1 MSDTVLDVLLYLF
14 ETYTEQ
20 EPEAADQDVLRDELL
35 RAGFGEPEVDS
46 ALDWLDGLN
55 ETSAP
60 YAGIPGERSVR
71 VYNEVEIR
79 RLDLDCR
86 GYLLYLEQ
94 VGILSAAQREVVIDR
109 LMALGS
115 DTVDKEQLKWVV
127 LMVLFA
133 QPGQETAFSRM
144 EDLVFAESADA
155 MLTEVAVSMAT
166 VQPDATPTS
175 TDTPKSRRP
184 WPRALSPTTGWSDM
198 LAGPAWPMRNTRRPG
213 RSASVVVAMT

>member
-71 VYNEVEIR
+71 IYNEVEIR

-144 EDLVFAESADA
+144 EDLVFEERADA
-155 MLTEVAVSMAT
+155 MH
-166 VQPDATPTS
+166 
-175 TDTPKSRRP
+175 
-184 WPRALSPTTGWSDM
+184 
-198 LAGPAWPMRNTRRPG
+198 
-213 RSASVVVAMT
+213 

>member
-55 ETSAP
+55 ETNAP
-60 YAGIPGERSVR
+60 YAGIPGERSMR
-71 VYNEVEIR
+71 IYNEVEIR

-144 EDLVFAESADA
+144 EDLVFEERSDA
-155 MLTEVAVSMAT
+155 MH
-166 VQPDATPTS
+166 
-175 TDTPKSRRP
+175 
-184 WPRALSPTTGWSDM
+184 
-198 LAGPAWPMRNTRRPG
+198 
-213 RSASVVVAMT
+213 

>member
-60 YAGIPGERSVR
+60 YAGVPGERSVR

-94 VGILSAAQREVVIDR
+94 VGILSAAQREVVIDLPR
-109 LMALGS
+109 PRP
-115 DTVDKEQLKWVV
+115 Q
-127 LMVLFA
+127 
-133 QPGQETAFSRM
+133 
-144 EDLVFAESADA
+144 EDLYDA
-155 MLTEVAVSMAT
+155 RFVELTRVLRE
-166 VQPDATPTS
+166 
-175 TDTPKSRRP
+175 
-184 WPRALSPTTGWSDM
+184 AL
-198 LAGPAWPMRNTRRPG
+198 R
-213 RSASVVVAMT
+213 

>member
-20 EPEAADQDVLRDELL
+20 EPEAADQDVLREELL

-60 YAGIPGERSVR
+60 YEGVPGERSVR

-109 LMALGS
+109 LMALDS

-144 EDLVFAESADA
+144 EDLVFEGNADA
-155 MLTEVAVSMAT
+155 MH
-166 VQPDATPTS
+166 
-175 TDTPKSRRP
+175 
-184 WPRALSPTTGWSDM
+184 
-198 LAGPAWPMRNTRRPG
+198 
-213 RSASVVVAMT
+213 

>member
-55 ETSAP
+55 ETSTP

-94 VGILSAAQREVVIDR
+94 VGILSPAQREVVIDR

-144 EDLVFAESADA
+144 EDLVFEESADA
-155 MLTEVAVSMAT
+155 MH
-166 VQPDATPTS
+166 
-175 TDTPKSRRP
+175 
-184 WPRALSPTTGWSDM
+184 
-198 LAGPAWPMRNTRRPG
+198 
-213 RSASVVVAMT
+213 

>member
-20 EPEAADQDVLRDELL
+20 EPESADQDVLRDELL

-46 ALDWLDGLN
+46 ALDWLYGLN

-144 EDLVFAESADA
+144 EDLVFEESADV
-155 MLTEVAVSMAT
+155 MH
-166 VQPDATPTS
+166 
-175 TDTPKSRRP
+175 
-184 WPRALSPTTGWSDM
+184 
-198 LAGPAWPMRNTRRPG
+198 
-213 RSASVVVAMT
+213 

>member
-1 MSDTVLDVLLYLF
+1 MRDTVLDVLLYLF

-20 EPEAADQDVLRDELL
+20 EPEEADQDVLRDELL

-60 YAGIPGERSVR
+60 YAGVPGERSVR

-144 EDLVFAESADA
+144 EDLVFEESADV
-155 MLTEVAVSMAT
+155 MH
-166 VQPDATPTS
+166 
-175 TDTPKSRRP
+175 
-184 WPRALSPTTGWSDM
+184 
-198 LAGPAWPMRNTRRPG
+198 
-213 RSASVVVAMT
+213 

>member
-94 VGILSAAQREVVIDR
+94 VGILLPAQREVVIDR

-144 EDLVFAESADA
+144 EDLVFEESADA
-155 MLTEVAVSMAT
+155 MH
-166 VQPDATPTS
+166 
-175 TDTPKSRRP
+175 
-184 WPRALSPTTGWSDM
+184 
-198 LAGPAWPMRNTRRPG
+198 
-213 RSASVVVAMT
+213 

>member
-20 EPEAADQDVLRDELL
+20 EPEAADQDVLREELL

-71 VYNEVEIR
+71 IYNEVEIR

-115 DTVDKEQLKWVV
+115 DTVDREQLKWVV

-144 EDLVFAESADA
+144 EDLVFEESATA
-155 MLTEVAVSMAT
+155 MH
-166 VQPDATPTS
+166 
-175 TDTPKSRRP
+175 
-184 WPRALSPTTGWSDM
+184 
-198 LAGPAWPMRNTRRPG
+198 
-213 RSASVVVAMT
+213 

>member
-14 ETYTEQ
+14 ETYSEQ
-20 EPEAADQDVLRDELL
+20 EPPAYEAGSPDQDVLREELL
-35 RAGFGEPEVDS
+35 KAGFGEPEVDS

-60 YAGIPGERSVR
+60 FAGVPGDRSIR
-71 VYNEVEIR
+71 VYNEVELR
-79 RLDLDCR
+79 RLDLECR

-94 VGILSAAQREVVIDR
+94 IGILPPAQREVVIDR

-115 DTVDKEQLKWVV
+115 GTVDKEQVKWVV

-144 EDLVFAESADA
+144 EDLVFEESTGA
-155 MLTEVAVSMAT
+155 M
-166 VQPDATPTS
+166 
-175 TDTPKSRRP
+175 
-184 WPRALSPTTGWSDM
+184 
-198 LAGPAWPMRNTRRPG
+198 N
-213 RSASVVVAMT
+213 

>member
-20 EPEAADQDVLRDELL
+20 EPEAADQDVLREELL

-60 YAGIPGERSVR
+60 YAGVPGERSVR

-109 LMALGS
+109 LMALDS
-115 DTVDKEQLKWVV
+115 DTVDREQLKWVV

-144 EDLVFAESADA
+144 EDLVFEESAGA
-155 MLTEVAVSMAT
+155 MH
-166 VQPDATPTS
+166 
-175 TDTPKSRRP
+175 
-184 WPRALSPTTGWSDM
+184 
-198 LAGPAWPMRNTRRPG
+198 
-213 RSASVVVAMT
+213 

>member
-14 ETYTEQ
+14 EPYSDQ
-20 EPEAADQDVLRDELL
+20 EPPDYKSGAADQDVLREELL
-35 RAGFGEPEVDS
+35 KAGFGEPEVDS

-60 YAGIPGERSVR
+60 FAGVPGDRSIR
-71 VYNEVEIR
+71 VYNEVELR
-79 RLDLDCR
+79 RLDLECR

-94 VGILSAAQREVVIDR
+94 IGILSPAQREVVIDR

-115 DTVDKEQLKWVV
+115 GTVDKEQVKWVV

-144 EDLVFAESADA
+144 EDLVFEESTGA
-155 MLTEVAVSMAT
+155 M
-166 VQPDATPTS
+166 
-175 TDTPKSRRP
+175 
-184 WPRALSPTTGWSDM
+184 
-198 LAGPAWPMRNTRRPG
+198 N
-213 RSASVVVAMT
+213 

>member
-144 EDLVFAESADA
+144 EDLVFEGSADV
-155 MLTEVAVSMAT
+155 MH
-166 VQPDATPTS
+166 
-175 TDTPKSRRP
+175 
-184 WPRALSPTTGWSDM
+184 
-198 LAGPAWPMRNTRRPG
+198 
-213 RSASVVVAMT
+213 

>member
-144 EDLVFAESADA
+144 EDLVFEESAHV
-155 MLTEVAVSMAT
+155 MH
-166 VQPDATPTS
+166 
-175 TDTPKSRRP
+175 
-184 WPRALSPTTGWSDM
+184 
-198 LAGPAWPMRNTRRPG
+198 
-213 RSASVVVAMT
+213 

>member
-60 YAGIPGERSVR
+60 YSGVPGERSVR

-109 LMALGS
+109 LMALDS

-144 EDLVFAESADA
+144 EDLVFEESADA
-155 MLTEVAVSMAT
+155 MH
-166 VQPDATPTS
+166 
-175 TDTPKSRRP
+175 
-184 WPRALSPTTGWSDM
+184 
-198 LAGPAWPMRNTRRPG
+198 
-213 RSASVVVAMT
+213 

>member
-60 YAGIPGERSVR
+60 YAGVPGERSVR
-71 VYNEVEIR
+71 GYNEVEIR

-144 EDLVFAESADA
+144 EDLVFEESADV
-155 MLTEVAVSMAT
+155 MH
-166 VQPDATPTS
+166 
-175 TDTPKSRRP
+175 
-184 WPRALSPTTGWSDM
+184 
-198 LAGPAWPMRNTRRPG
+198 
-213 RSASVVVAMT
+213 

>member
-20 EPEAADQDVLRDELL
+20 EPEAADQDVLREELL

-71 VYNEVEIR
+71 VYNAVEMR

-115 DTVDKEQLKWVV
+115 ETVDKEQLKWVV

-144 EDLVFAESADA
+144 EDLVFEDTADV
-155 MLTEVAVSMAT
+155 MH
-166 VQPDATPTS
+166 
-175 TDTPKSRRP
+175 
-184 WPRALSPTTGWSDM
+184 
-198 LAGPAWPMRNTRRPG
+198 
-213 RSASVVVAMT
+213 

>member
-1 MSDTVLDVLLYLF
+1 M
-14 ETYTEQ
+14 
-20 EPEAADQDVLRDELL
+20 
-35 RAGFGEPEVDS
+35 DS

-60 YAGIPGERSVR
+60 YAGVPGERSVR

-144 EDLVFAESADA
+144 EDLVFEESADV
-155 MLTEVAVSMAT
+155 MH
-166 VQPDATPTS
+166 
-175 TDTPKSRRP
+175 
-184 WPRALSPTTGWSDM
+184 
-198 LAGPAWPMRNTRRPG
+198 
-213 RSASVVVAMT
+213 